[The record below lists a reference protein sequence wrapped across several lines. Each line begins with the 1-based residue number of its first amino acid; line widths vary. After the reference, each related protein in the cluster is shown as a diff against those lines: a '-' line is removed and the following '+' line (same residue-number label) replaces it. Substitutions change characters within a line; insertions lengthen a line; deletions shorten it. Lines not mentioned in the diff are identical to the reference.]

1 MNSRAIYAVVAI
13 LAIVISAV
21 DASGFG
27 FGHSLDFVRTGSS
40 SLSSGCEG
48 SIAECIAEEEEM
60 EFDSDISRRILAQK
74 KYVSYGAM
82 RKNSV
87 PCSRRGA
94 SYYNCQ
100 RGAQA
105 NPYRR
110 GCSTITRCR
119 PVDASGFG
127 FGHSLDFVRT
137 GSSSLS
143 SGCEGSIAECIA
155 EEEEMEFDSDISR
168 RILAQKKYVSY
179 GAMRKNSVPCSRRG
193 ASYYNC
199 QRGAQANPYR
209 RGCSTITR
217 CRR

>member
-21 DASGFG
+21 NASVGDFG
-27 FGHSLDFVRTGSS
+27 GSLDFVRAGSS
-40 SLSSGCEG
+40 SLFSGC
-48 SIAECIAEEEEM
+48 
-60 EFDSDISRRILAQK
+60 K
-74 KYVSYGAM
+74 
-82 RKNSV
+82 
-87 PCSRRGA
+87 
-94 SYYNCQ
+94 
-100 RGAQA
+100 
-105 NPYRR
+105 
-110 GCSTITRCR
+110 
-119 PVDASGFG
+119 
-127 FGHSLDFVRT
+127 
-137 GSSSLS
+137 
-143 SGCEGSIAECIA
+143 GSIAECIA

-217 CRR
+217 CRRGKPRLIPTKPSIRARTVICGKMAKTARTQDGHSSWSSITSRPRALGYFYKH

>member
-1 MNSRAIYAVVAI
+1 MNSRAIYAVIAL
-13 LAIVISAV
+13 LAIVISSV
-21 DASGFG
+21 DASAFG
-27 FGHSLDFVRTGSS
+27 FGDSLDFVRTGSS
-40 SLSSGCEG
+40 SL
-48 SIAECIAEEEEM
+48 
-60 EFDSDISRRILAQK
+60 F
-74 KYVSYGAM
+74 
-82 RKNSV
+82 
-87 PCSRRGA
+87 
-94 SYYNCQ
+94 
-100 RGAQA
+100 
-105 NPYRR
+105 
-110 GCSTITRCR
+110 
-119 PVDASGFG
+119 
-127 FGHSLDFVRT
+127 
-137 GSSSLS
+137 

>member
-1 MNSRAIYAVVAI
+1 MNSRAIYAVIAL
-13 LAIVISAV
+13 LAIVISSV
-21 DASGFG
+21 DASGFS

-40 SLSSGCEG
+40 SLFSGCEG

-105 NPYRR
+105 NPY
-110 GCSTITRCR
+110 S
-119 PVDASGFG
+119 
-127 FGHSLDFVRT
+127 
-137 GSSSLS
+137 
-143 SGCEGSIAECIA
+143 
-155 EEEEMEFDSDISR
+155 
-168 RILAQKKYVSY
+168 
-179 GAMRKNSVPCSRRG
+179 
-193 ASYYNC
+193 
-199 QRGAQANPYR
+199 

>member
-1 MNSRAIYAVVAI
+1 MNTRAIYAVIAI
-13 LAIVISAV
+13 LAIVIATV
-21 DASGFG
+21 EPTGDFG
-27 FGHSLDFVRTGSS
+27 DSLDFVRMGSS
-40 SLSSGCEG
+40 SSLFSGCKG

-60 EFDSDISRRILAQK
+60 EFDSEISRRILAQK

-110 GCSTITRCR
+110 GCS
-119 PVDASGFG
+119 
-127 FGHSLDFVRT
+127 
-137 GSSSLS
+137 
-143 SGCEGSIAECIA
+143 
-155 EEEEMEFDSDISR
+155 
-168 RILAQKKYVSY
+168 Q
-179 GAMRKNSVPCSRRG
+179 
-193 ASYYNC
+193 
-199 QRGAQANPYR
+199 
-209 RGCSTITR
+209 ITR